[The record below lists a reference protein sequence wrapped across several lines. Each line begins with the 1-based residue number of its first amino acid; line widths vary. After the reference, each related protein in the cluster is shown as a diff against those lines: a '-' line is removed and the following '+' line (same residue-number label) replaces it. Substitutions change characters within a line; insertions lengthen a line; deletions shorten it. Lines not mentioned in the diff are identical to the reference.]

1 MGLFDFLGK
10 KNSDAP
16 TSGPPRKANVK
27 DLSRFVRLAG
37 EKMAQDYD
45 RQEAIQ
51 ELAKA
56 GTAEAVEGLLRRFGF
71 TMEPSIT
78 DQDEKESAAEG
89 IVRAGATAIE
99 PIRRYAVR
107 AESLTWPLKVLKR
120 IVAEEQME
128 DELLALLE
136 QFDTE
141 YMRNPEPKIQLISVL
156 EEYPSGEVRAKV
168 EPFLTDVNETVR
180 FHAAVTV
187 FAMNDE
193 ASVPSLVAALAEE
206 ESLRVKNRIAQG
218 LADKH
223 WKMPAELGEA
233 CRKALPPGFA
243 LDGEHVRKLG

>member
-10 KNSDAP
+10 KNHAAAAP
-16 TSGPPRKANVK
+16 TQPKKPSTK

-45 RQEAIQ
+45 RQEAIE
-51 ELAKA
+51 ELGKMGSAA
-56 GTAEAVEGLLRRFGF
+56 AVEGLLRRFGF

-89 IVRAGATAIE
+89 IVRAGVAAIE
-99 PIRRYAVR
+99 PIRRYSAR

-156 EEYPSGEVRAKV
+156 EEYHSDEVRAKV

-193 ASVPSLVAALAEE
+193 RSVPALVAALAEE
-206 ESLRVKNRIAQG
+206 ESLRVKNRIAAG
-218 LADKH
+218 LVERRWKVPAD
-223 WKMPAELGEA
+223 LGDMS
-233 CRKALPPGFA
+233 RKALPPGFT
-243 LDGEHVRKLG
+243 LDGEQVRHLG